1 MTLPWDIPSDLEIA
15 WLLQQGISEPAMI
28 TPPVVLAS
36 NVVFLD
42 GNTFDFDAGGVRA
55 FIFRE
60 PNDLI
65 AWRPA
70 SKRVATWRSS
80 AFALGEDAIW
90 NPASYFMGSA
100 LRVHADPLAWLKAD
114 RDGVC
119 IVQAQLTYANLRHA
133 RGLSFA
139 DPVYRRLVKRWLEP
153 PRTRPELFIE
163 VIEQVEELAA

>member
-28 TPPVVLAS
+28 TPPVVLAA

-90 NPASYFMGSA
+90 NPASYFMGTA
-100 LRVHADPLAWLKAD
+100 LRVHRTPLEWLKAD
-114 RDGVC
+114 RDG
-119 IVQAQLTYANLRHA
+119 IVIVKPELTHAYLRDA
-133 RGLSFA
+133 DISFA
-139 DPVYRRLVKRWLEP
+139 DDLYARQVKRWREP
-153 PRTRPELFIE
+153 PLPRGKLLIE
-163 VIEQVEELAA
+163 MSGEMAA

>member
-15 WLLQQGISEPAMI
+15 WLLKQGISEPAMI
-28 TPPVVLAS
+28 TPPVVLAA

-90 NPASYFMGSA
+90 NPASYFMGTA
-100 LRVHADPLAWLKAD
+100 LRVHRTPFEWLEAE
-114 RDGVC
+114 RDGIC
-119 IVQAQLTYANLRHA
+119 IVQQRFTHALLRHA
-133 RGLSFA
+133 CRLSFA
-139 DPVYRRLVKRWLEP
+139 DPVYAQQVKRWLQP
-153 PRTRPELFIE
+153 PKPTVEMLIE
-163 VIEQVEELAA
+163 VAEAMAA